1 MPRMIAVKT
10 SAGYRAARVEYD
22 RDDLLD
28 TLQKHW
34 RTTMSM
40 HGLVAQGDML
50 TLSNKGGMRV
60 SNRSITRVARDLV
73 ELIAICMRE
82 GVHSLSVFDE
92 TDTTYDQFANWN
104 MTCEAGDDLFLENIS
119 EAGPWYDI
127 CDSYLIQKIHNRK
140 AA

>member
-10 SAGYRAARVEYD
+10 YAGYRAARVEYD
-22 RDDLLD
+22 KEDLIG
-28 TLQKHW
+28 TLQQNW
-34 RTTMSM
+34 ATTMSM

-50 TLSNKGGMRV
+50 TLSDKGGMRV
-60 SNRSITRVARDLV
+60 SNRGITRVARDLV

-92 TDTTYDQFANWN
+92 TDTTYDQFADWN
-104 MTCEAGDDLFLENIS
+104 MTCEAGDDLFLENIA
-119 EAGPWYDI
+119 EAGPWHHIIDG
-127 CDSYLIQKIHNRK
+127 QKVEQVFRK